1 MSNTIHDLLER
12 EREKENKRMRERHD
26 VTHLTLRGE
35 IVLKDNLTWQ
45 QDHNNN
51 DKTAGMKER
60 EKKKR

>member
-35 IVLKDNLTWQ
+35 IVLKDNLT
-45 QDHNNN
+45 
-51 DKTAGMKER
+51 
-60 EKKKR
+60 